1 MSENLSLLISSG
13 FFLYQ
18 NSVSKFLNIYG
29 YLYRTFLL
37 ESISYALYFY
47 LVTCNANCDH
57 SNSTGGPWSPFEN
70 NWHLKE
76 DYKKLNKR
84 QELARKL
91 SKHILWVGIA
101 NVVLCIPILLWQL
114 LYTIFNYAAVS
125 SCLRMNCRLHRTQCA
140 IKLSSILTD
149 N

>member
-13 FFLYQ
+13 FF
-18 NSVSKFLNIYG
+18 VSKFCIEIFKYLR

-37 ESISYALYFY
+37 EPLSYALYFY

-140 IKLSSILTD
+140 IKLSFKTVLS
-149 N
+149 